1 MACNSTV
8 FSLPFTPSRESVSWL
23 HDVIDLGDMEF
34 GYSDTHNTTEEGIKE
49 SKVTKVVAVVI
60 LVIVAL
66 VGNSL
71 VIFSVFCNKAMR

>member
-34 GYSDTHNTTEEGIKE
+34 GYSDTHNATEEGIKE
-49 SKVTKVVAVVI
+49 SKVTKVIAVVI
-60 LVIVAL
+60 LVIVAF

>member
-1 MACNSTV
+1 M
-8 FSLPFTPSRESVSWL
+8 SWL

-34 GYSDTHNTTEEGIKE
+34 GYSDAHNATEEGIKE
-49 SKVTKVVAVVI
+49 SKVTKVIAVVI
-60 LVIVAL
+60 LVIVAF